1 MAHHRDQAKFDRA
14 QWRLIVLVP
23 SWLVQI
29 SLYTVLIGISAYL
42 LANAIGVSDET
53 NGTAVAWESISIGFA
68 AISILCTAFE
78 IFRTFAEALTPKEMV
93 ISSLIKLVG
102 IIVCMIMGG
111 LMSDSDLASWTTGT
125 QVIHGL
131 LIIPVLAMGSYAAW
145 IWRSLA
151 QYDDYDHPGN
161 VKPFGFKSDRKE
173 KFLHSRN
180 ESDDWDVELRASWA
194 ARETALGNAVDITS
208 PAPTAP
214 AAEPAASETRPR
226 GSSFVRVGG
235 RLNFSLTNDVD
246 AANAQASRSRAN
258 SSSALLGGVSQPH
271 SPPTTGSSELVIP
284 KRPVS
289 YISVTGTGLDRR
301 ASYNHTRDTAFEEY
315 VKQHRAR
322 QSQTSIT
329 SDSGRRSS
337 STTPLTRSRA
347 QSSTELTTV
356 QQQQQKQQKFK
367 NDVDDALDAA
377 FGWGKGSRS
386 SSLDSV
392 MAGGEP
398 PAIAVGGGAVPS
410 AKSVRDSLGR
420 APSDGSERGAVGSVP
435 EDGEEA
441 EAEADD
447 GQEGVD
453 EERRQRSVSEAS
465 RALLGGGEEEFRE
478 VPESL
483 RPASGGIT
491 RPRALSETIEFIVTP
506 PPTTPTEERNGLGGL
521 RKTWGATYQP

>member
-1 MAHHRDQAKFDRA
+1 
-14 QWRLIVLVP
+14 
-23 SWLVQI
+23 
-29 SLYTVLIGISAYL
+29 
-42 LANAIGVSDET
+42 
-53 NGTAVAWESISIGFA
+53 
-68 AISILCTAFE
+68 
-78 IFRTFAEALTPKEMV
+78 
-93 ISSLIKLVG
+93 
-102 IIVCMIMGG
+102 
-111 LMSDSDLASWTTGT
+111 
-125 QVIHGL
+125 
-131 LIIPVLAMGSYAAW
+131 MGSYAAW
-145 IWRSLA
+145 IWKCLA

-194 ARETALGNAVDITS
+194 SREAVLGNAIDITS
-208 PAPTAP
+208 PAPAAP
-214 AAEPAASETRPR
+214 SAEPAASETRPR
-226 GSSFVRVGG
+226 GSSFVKVGG

-246 AANAQASRSRAN
+246 AANAQASRGRAN
-258 SSSALLGGVSQPH
+258 SSSALLGGITTVSESQPQ
-271 SPPTTGSSELVIP
+271 SPPTESTELAIP

-322 QSQTSIT
+322 QSQGSIT
-329 SDSGRRSS
+329 SNSGRRSS
-337 STTPLTRSRA
+337 SAPLTRSRA
-347 QSSTELTTV
+347 QSDADCTTT
-356 QQQQQKQQKFK
+356 QQQQQKLK
-367 NDVDDALDAA
+367 NDVDDALGSA

-420 APSDGSERGAVGSVP
+420 APSDGSERGALGSMPKDGDEP
-435 EDGEEA
+435 EE
-441 EAEADD
+441 DD
-447 GQEGVD
+447 GPESDD
-453 EERRQRSVSEAS
+453 EDRRQKNVSEAS
-465 RALLGGGEEEFRE
+465 RALLGGGGEEFRE

-491 RPRALSETIEFIVTP
+491 RPRASSETIEFIVTP
-506 PPTTPTEERNGLGGL
+506 PPATPTEEGNGGL
-521 RKTWGATYQP
+521 RKTWGAAYQP

>member
-1 MAHHRDQAKFDRA
+1 
-14 QWRLIVLVP
+14 
-23 SWLVQI
+23 
-29 SLYTVLIGISAYL
+29 
-42 LANAIGVSDET
+42 
-53 NGTAVAWESISIGFA
+53 
-68 AISILCTAFE
+68 
-78 IFRTFAEALTPKEMV
+78 
-93 ISSLIKLVG
+93 
-102 IIVCMIMGG
+102 
-111 LMSDSDLASWTTGT
+111 
-125 QVIHGL
+125 
-131 LIIPVLAMGSYAAW
+131 MGSYAAW
-145 IWRSLA
+145 IWKCLA

-194 ARETALGNAVDITS
+194 SREAVLGNAIDITS

-214 AAEPAASETRPR
+214 SAEPAASETRPR
-226 GSSFVRVGG
+226 GSSFVKVGG

-258 SSSALLGGVSQPH
+258 SSSALLGGTTTASEPQPQ
-271 SPPTTGSSELVIP
+271 SPPTESAELAIP

-322 QSQTSIT
+322 QSQGSIT
-329 SDSGRRSS
+329 SNSGRRSS
-337 STTPLTRSRA
+337 SAPLTRSRA
-347 QSSTELTTV
+347 QSDTNCLTTQ
-356 QQQQQKQQKFK
+356 QQQQQKLK
-367 NDVDDALDAA
+367 NDVDDALCSA

-398 PAIAVGGGAVPS
+398 PAITVGGGAVSS

-420 APSDGSERGAVGSVP
+420 APSDGSERGALGSMTSDGDEP
-435 EDGEEA
+435 ED
-441 EAEADD
+441 DD
-447 GQEGVD
+447 GPEGFD
-453 EERRQRSVSEAS
+453 EDRRQRNVSAAS
-465 RALLGGGEEEFRE
+465 RALLGGGHEEFRE

-506 PPTTPTEERNGLGGL
+506 PPATPTEEGNGGL
-521 RKTWGATYQP
+521 RRTWGAAYQP